1 MTTSTTTENTT
12 VEENSAPVDGTTETS
27 ETTESPE
34 FTITLKNQQCAVVF
48 GAKDGE
54 EKNDGYEV
62 FLPQMEKGAPITG
75 AVWMTFLVQELL
87 KDSSLM
93 EVLAHRVVA
102 SDMVSTTPTPP
113 EATTTEATTTEDSE
127 IF

>member
-12 VEENSAPVDGTTETS
+12 VGENSAPVEGTAETS
-27 ETTESPE
+27 ESTE
-34 FTITLKNQQCAVVF
+34 FTITLKNQQCAIVF

-54 EKNDGYEV
+54 EKSDGYEV

-102 SDMVSTTPTPP
+102 SDMVSTTPTSAA
-113 EATTTEATTTEDSE
+113 ETTTETETTTENSE

>member
-12 VEENSAPVDGTTETS
+12 VEETSVTAESTT
-27 ETTESPE
+27 ETTESTE
-34 FTITLKNQQCAVVF
+34 FTITLKNQQCAIVF
-48 GAKDGE
+48 GSKDGE
-54 EKNDGYEV
+54 EQNDGYEV

-102 SDMVSTTPTPP
+102 SDMVSTTPTPAV
-113 EATTTEATTTEDSE
+113 ETTTETTTTENSE